1 LIILIKKMNKS
12 TFTQGTIYITIS
24 TIVFVASSYLIN
36 IILGRLLG
44 PAAYGIY
51 GVVIALMTAINLT
64 QTSGLPLAVAKFI
77 ADNEKSSDSV
87 LKSALTLQFIST
99 IIASVVFFVFARTL
113 AAVLNDLDL
122 VPYIQMSA
130 AVFPLYGIYSIYTN
144 YYNGLHDF
152 KTQAL
157 MTIVYSVA
165 KFLLVLVLVYFL
177 HVYGAILGF
186 VLSPLIVLLFWFK
199 IPNIKTKSF
208 SYRKLISFSLPLI
221 GLAIFSTLLQS
232 IDLLFIKSILTSDKA
247 TGYYTA
253 SQNISRIPFYAIT
266 ALASVLFPSIAKSVS
281 HKLEEQ
287 TKKLIVGSIRFTLII
302 LLPTVLIISATS
314 AQVMELFYSPS
325 YLPGALALSIL
336 VIGGGFFTLFTIL
349 STIISSA
356 GFPYKV
362 FWLSATGV
370 FLSSIFCYFLIPKF
384 GIEGAAFATTLAT
397 ITITIWS
404 ALVVYNKFKVLI
416 QIKNLLRILF
426 ASLIIYFL
434 AFIIIVP
441 LYLLPFYYILLY
453 GAYILI
459 LIYTKE
465 INTNDILLV
474 KTLMPTWLRRK
485 FYNE

>member
-1 LIILIKKMNKS
+1 MNKS
-12 TFTQGTIYITIS
+12 TFTQGTIYITIA

-77 ADNEKSSDSV
+77 ADNEKASNSI
-87 LKSALTLQFIST
+87 LKSALTLQIIST
-99 IIASVVFFVFARTL
+99 IIASILFFVFAPML
-113 AAVLNDLDL
+113 ASILKDSSL
-122 VPYIQMSA
+122 VSYIQMSA

-157 MTIVYSVA
+157 MTIIYSVA
-165 KFLLVLVLVYFL
+165 KLLLVLVLVYFF

-186 VLSPLIVLLFWFK
+186 VLSPLVVLLFWLK
-199 IPNIKTKSF
+199 IPNIKANSF
-208 SYRKLISFSLPLI
+208 PYRKLINFSLPLI

-232 IDLLFIKSILTSDKA
+232 IDLLFIKSMLTSDKA

-253 SQNISRIPFYAIT
+253 SQNISKIPFYAIT

-281 HKLEEQ
+281 QKLEEQ
-287 TKKLIVGSIRFTLII
+287 TAKLIVGSIRFTLII
-302 LLPTVLIISATS
+302 LLPTILIISATS
-314 AQVMELFYSPS
+314 DQVMELFYSSS

-349 STIISSA
+349 STIIASA

-362 FWLSATGV
+362 FWLSGTGV
-370 FLSSIFCYFLIPKF
+370 LLSSIFCYLLIPKF
-384 GIEGAAFATTLAT
+384 GIEGAAFATTLST

-416 QIKNLLRILF
+416 QIKNSLRILL

-434 AFIIIVP
+434 ALIIDVP

-453 GAYILI
+453 GVYALI
-459 LIYTKE
+459 LLYMKE
-465 INTNDILLV
+465 INSNDILLV
-474 KTLMPTWLRRK
+474 KNLMPIWLREK
-485 FYNE
+485 FNNE